1 MKLVLFLNAIEH
13 VSRVSRIITQP
24 NGNALLVGVGGSGRK
39 SLTTLA
45 VSIAEYALFQV
56 EISKSYSLNDWRE
69 DIKTVLKMAGQEGK
83 GTVFLFSDTQIVL
96 ETFVEDINNLLNNG
110 EVPNLWQPDEKV
122 RVVEL
127 RGEGKAGERE
137 ALSRW
142 DKSSVRSVY

>member
-13 VSRVSRIITQP
+13 VSRVSRIISQP

-127 RGEGKAGERE
+127 RGEKRTGERE
-137 ALSRW
+137 RLSR
-142 DKSSVRSVY
+142 